1 MCLLGPS
8 IQVGAL
14 KALDT
19 QHGKAKVNQ
28 VFIICGRP
36 VAKLE
41 VVHIQ
46 LRCRERAAVK
56 INTVQWSRGQHVTCW
71 DSIEEPVR
79 ANTQLHIWRADDMR
93 PLTVFQNKSSPPSST
108 HTHTRFW
115 CLNCRILRRSWRVEP
130 SVYIH
135 EMPSWSCICWLA
147 KTTFQF
153 FLSSYKNTAVLQ
165 THCTTQMKTYLDIL
179 SIRKTV
185 CAVLLLQVKAWIS
198 TVKDK
203 MLQWEGHVM
212 LSYLAITSWFF
223 FWLVNYL

>member
-28 VFIICGRP
+28 VCIICGRP

-79 ANTQLHIWRADDMR
+79 ANTQLHVWRADDMR

-115 CLNCRILRRSWRVEP
+115 SLNCRILRRSWRVEP
-130 SVYIH
+130 SIYIH

-153 FLSSYKNTAVLQ
+153 FLSSYKNKPVLS
-165 THCTTQMKTYLDIL
+165 KTRRIA
-179 SIRKTV
+179 RHKWRHT
-185 CAVLLLQVKAWIS
+185 W
-198 TVKDK
+198 T
-203 MLQWEGHVM
+203 
-212 LSYLAITSWFF
+212 SYLLEKQFVLFFYCRLKHESLPWKIKCYSERGTSCFRTWQ
-223 FWLVNYL
+223 